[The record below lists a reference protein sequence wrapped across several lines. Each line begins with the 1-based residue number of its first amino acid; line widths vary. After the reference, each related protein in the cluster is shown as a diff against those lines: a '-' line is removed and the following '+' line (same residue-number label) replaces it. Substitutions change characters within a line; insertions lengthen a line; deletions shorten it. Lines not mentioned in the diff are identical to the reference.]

1 MALKILTLVTN
12 ISNLSDARYCAG
24 MGVDIISFGLT
35 ENQPGYIPT
44 TTVNEITGWIAG
56 VQVAGEFYE
65 SPAEEINQLAE
76 TCNLSQVLL
85 TSSYLVDE
93 LKKIKVP
100 VIQQVQVDKD
110 TTEDELVPRIE
121 VYKDY
126 VSAFLLTSKDFTTID
141 ETNIPL
147 LKSLTSRYAVILGFG
162 LSKENIL
169 SVLEQVNPGG
179 IALRG
184 SDEIK
189 PGLKNF
195 DALAD
200 ILELLED

>member
-12 ISNLSDARYCAG
+12 INNLSDARYCAG

-35 ENQPGYIPT
+35 ENQTGYIPPT
-44 TTVNEITGWIAG
+44 AVNEITGWIAG

-65 SPAEEINQLAE
+65 SAAEEINQLAE

-85 TSSYLVDE
+85 TSSYLIDE
-93 LKKIKVP
+93 LKKIKIP
-100 VIQQVQVDKD
+100 VIQQVQVYKD
-110 TTEDELVPRIE
+110 TTEDVLVPRIE

-126 VSAFLLTSKDFTTID
+126 VSAFLLTSTDFTTID
-141 ETNIPL
+141 EINIPL
-147 LKSLTSRYAVILGFG
+147 LKSLSSRYAVILGFG
-162 LSKENIL
+162 LRKENIL
-169 SVLEQVNPGG
+169 YVLEQVNPGG

>member
-1 MALKILTLVTN
+1 MALKIATLVTN
-12 ISNLSDARYCAG
+12 INNLSDARYCAG
-24 MGVDIISFGLT
+24 MGVDILSFNLT
-35 ENQPGYIPT
+35 ENQPGYLSPT
-44 TTVNEITGWIAG
+44 AVNEISGWIAG
-56 VQVAGEFYE
+56 VQVAGEFHE

-76 TCNLSQVLL
+76 TCNLSQVIL

-93 LKKIKVP
+93 LKEIKVP
-100 VIQQVQVDKD
+100 VIQQLSVTKD
-110 TTEDELVPRIE
+110 TTEEQLVSRFE

-126 VSAFLLTSKDFTTID
+126 VSAFLLTSTDFSNMD

-147 LKSLTSRYAVILGFG
+147 LKSVASRYAVILGFG
-162 LSKENIL
+162 LSKENIM
-169 SVLEQVNPGG
+169 SVLDQVKPNG
-179 IALRG
+179 IALKG
-184 SDEIK
+184 SEEIK